1 MLNACKYCGRLTP
14 EEICS
19 HCQQRVRR
27 QDGNL
32 EPRDIKSDLAHWK
45 KLADLYY
52 DNYKKPVRVV
62 KNSRGEMGMFPES
75 LPVLNGCE
83 VVYEI
88 GGVNHANCQ

>member
-27 QDGNL
+27 QDENL

-62 KNSRGEMGMFPES
+62 RNSRGEM
-75 LPVLNGCE
+75 VLGSAASQIPNGCE
-83 VVYEI
+83 VVYQI
-88 GGVNHANCQ
+88 GGAEIENCQ

>member
-19 HCQQRVRR
+19 HCQQRVSR
-27 QDGNL
+27 QDENL

-52 DNYKKPVRVV
+52 ANYQKPVRVV
-62 KNSRGEMGMFPES
+62 KNSRDEM
-75 LPVLNGCE
+75 VLVTMLKQVPGGCE

-88 GGVNHANCQ
+88 GGAGIENSQ